1 MVVWTET
8 DVSLVSRR
16 QRRVCFVYIDDCA
29 QLCYGPSLSFSQLS
43 WLLRPFWEM
52 FQSGVLFSDRQFF
65 SIGGG
70 AEWRVDFLC
79 FGNILGSL
87 NCDLNCGLILGR
99 SLIVFYWN
107 FLLFDAHGWHHFIY
121 GMIAWVNL
129 PLSDKYGW
137 LDSVYGRM
145 DLINGLVSL
154 FDGLL
159 LNMYECC
166 NQIFSYVLLVFDQT
180 LLSDLFWFSILT
192 PFAKPA
198 MSDILKMMANLHFTE
213 KEIEEIDTLHFED
226 EHQEFPLEDTS
237 TIGQNMFFFKFVTVN
252 NAASVL
258 ARCPWS
264 FNGDLLALKTFD
276 KLLSPLEYDFNPLPI
291 WIHIFNIPLG
301 LMTAKVGEML
311 GNQFGTSLATDL
323 RDGAG
328 RMGEFMR
335 IQAEID
341 CSKPLCRF
349 VVVGKDRNGKPRIF
363 PV

>member
-226 EHQEFPLEDTS
+226 EHQVGLLERLLLRMVIMGRVQEWGGTKGRSYKPCYGRKDIEGSLAIKKARSEMVVNANVADDGPEDTPPQKA
-237 TIGQNMFFFKFVTVN
+237 IV
-252 NAASVL
+252 SVDVD
-258 ARCPWS
+258 AQPHREP
-264 FNGDLLALKTFD
+264 
-276 KLLSPLEYDFNPLPI
+276 
-291 WIHIFNIPLG
+291 
-301 LMTAKVGEML
+301 
-311 GNQFGTSLATDL
+311 
-323 RDGAG
+323 
-328 RMGEFMR
+328 
-335 IQAEID
+335 
-341 CSKPLCRF
+341 
-349 VVVGKDRNGKPRIF
+349 
-363 PV
+363 